1 MTHTTFRNIRFF
13 ALPALLIL
21 APRVNAADEIRVP
34 WTDLCKT
41 ASDHQ
46 LTIQTVGGDSV
57 EGYCMS
63 ISVNE
68 VAINTKNKG
77 VVKIART
84 ALARINM
91 QPSKHE
97 GHQLRWLGQGMHKS
111 LRKGFGWLFSVYAPA
126 GIVAIPATL
135 AWGAVSAPFCLIGD
149 LAHAAP
155 EPTEIKVI

>member
-1 MTHTTFRNIRFF
+1 MTHTIFRNIHYF

-21 APRVNAADEIRVP
+21 APQLHAASEIRVP

-41 ASDHQ
+41 ASDHP

-63 ISVNE
+63 ISVDE
-68 VAINTKNKG
+68 IVVNTNDKG

-97 GHQLRWLGQGMHKS
+97 GHQLRWLGEGMHKS
-111 LRKGFGWLFSVYAPA
+111 LHKGFGWLFSVYAPA
-126 GIVAIPATL
+126 GIVSIPATL
-135 AWGAVSAPFCLIGD
+135 AWGAVAAPFCLLGD
-149 LAHAAP
+149 LVHPAP